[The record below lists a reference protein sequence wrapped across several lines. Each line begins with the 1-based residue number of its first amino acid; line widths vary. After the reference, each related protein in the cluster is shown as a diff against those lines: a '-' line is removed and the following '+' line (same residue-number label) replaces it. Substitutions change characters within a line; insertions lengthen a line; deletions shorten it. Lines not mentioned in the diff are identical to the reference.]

1 MIKLDAK
8 TDLPEDLL
16 TGVLT
21 PPLPGAPDLLETF
34 RLWWPP
40 ALGPTRV
47 IPAPPATSRCGASR
61 AAPGTSARHPN
72 RVPDPTED

>member
-34 RLWWPP
+34 RL
-40 ALGPTRV
+40 
-47 IPAPPATSRCGASR
+47 
-61 AAPGTSARHPN
+61 
-72 RVPDPTED
+72 